1 MPRRRCCLQPGCLL
15 TLVLPPPRNARV
27 RGRLRCPARHS
38 TLQVTQQVTQQAQ
51 VTQGG
56 GDGTGSAAKSA
67 KGPEAPA
74 DPETCEGQGY
84 DGPLGASQGARLLGS
99 EGGVGLG
106 GMGDGAR

>member
-1 MPRRRCCLQPGCLL
+1 MMTASPGRG
-15 TLVLPPPRNARV
+15 TTKQENARD
-27 RGRLRCPARHS
+27 GLEGG
-38 TLQVTQQVTQQAQ
+38 AQ

-56 GDGTGSAAKSA
+56 AEGTGSAAKSA

-99 EGGVGLG
+99 EGGDGLG